1 MIYRWYVKD
10 ALLFK
15 DCTDILIQG
24 QNKSCIFGSDKFT
37 SGILAIK
44 LNARP
49 IELLLTLE
57 EFLDNKDNL
66 MGALQM
72 R

>member
-15 DCTDILIQG
+15 NCTYKLIQG
-24 QNKSCIFGSDKFT
+24 QNKICKFGSDKFT
-37 SGILAIK
+37 SGIQLSWMK
-44 LNARP
+44 R
-49 IELLLTLE
+49 IENE
-57 EFLDNKDNL
+57 
-66 MGALQM
+66 